1 MSSQQQ
7 TTSSATPI
15 DEQSVVKY
23 LRTHPDFFS
32 DQPHLLAELALP
44 HETGVATSLIERQVS
59 ILRHHNHQYRQQLQ
73 DLVQIAHDNEQL
85 IQRLQQL
92 TLSLMDTEQLP
103 DMIALLQSSLQ
114 TDFHA
119 DAAVLYLAGVAHQP
133 TDISNDNFIRLIHHA
148 GAGDIPREL
157 RKILASAKPCC
168 GKFKTEL
175 LDSLFTD
182 EGQHIATAALLPLH
196 FDATTKGAQGL
207 LAIGSHDDKRF
218 HAEMGTQYLQF
229 MAELISRKLAPH
241 LVAA

>member
-7 TTSSATPI
+7 TKSSATPV
-15 DEQSVVKY
+15 DEQAVVKY
-23 LRTHPDFFS
+23 LRTHPDFFAG
-32 DQPHLLAELALP
+32 QPHLLAELALP

-92 TLSLMDTEQLP
+92 TLSLLDTDQLP

-114 TDFHA
+114 ADFHA
-119 DAAVLYLAGVAHQP
+119 DAAVLYLAGVAHRP
-133 TDISNDNFIRLIHHA
+133 AEISNDNFIRLIHHT

-157 RKILASAKPCC
+157 RKILASTKPCC
-168 GKFKTEL
+168 GKFKAGL
-175 LDSLFTD
+175 LDCLFTD

-196 FDATTKGAQGL
+196 FGPTTNGAQGL